1 MAEAAN
7 AKAYLLRSQCEVWK
21 APVDK
26 LCHLDAEAF
35 ASPKH
40 KSRTHVHEEVEVM
53 LFSTI
58 TNRVLEQL
66 DLSYI
71 LEIEDQYEELESFL

>member
-1 MAEAAN
+1 VRDNLIVKNIAEVAN
-7 AKAYLLRSQCEVWK
+7 ACAYVLRSHCEVWK

-26 LCHLDAEAF
+26 LCHLDTEAF

-53 LFSTI
+53 LFSSI
-58 TNRVLEQL
+58 TDRLFV
-66 DLSYI
+66 
-71 LEIEDQYEELESFL
+71 